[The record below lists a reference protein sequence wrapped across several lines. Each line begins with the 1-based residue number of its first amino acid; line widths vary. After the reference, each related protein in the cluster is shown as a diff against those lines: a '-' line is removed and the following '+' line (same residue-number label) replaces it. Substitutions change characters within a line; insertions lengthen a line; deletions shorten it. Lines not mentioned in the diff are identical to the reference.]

1 MTALAIRPGTVGT
14 DLVREMLEN
23 ERVDGDLRRVRRTVR
38 DEGTMAGLGD
48 LGRVIARLVLAARG
62 KHAGLGCY

>member
-1 MTALAIRPGTVGT
+1 MGT

-23 ERVDGDLRRVRRTVR
+23 QRADGDLRRVRRTMR

-48 LGRVIARLVLAARG
+48 LGRVMTRLVLAARG